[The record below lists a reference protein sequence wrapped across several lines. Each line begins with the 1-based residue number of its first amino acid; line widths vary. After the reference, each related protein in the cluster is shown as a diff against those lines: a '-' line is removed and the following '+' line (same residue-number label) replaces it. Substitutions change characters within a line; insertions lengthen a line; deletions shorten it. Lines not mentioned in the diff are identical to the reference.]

1 MVLLL
6 AFPLAFLA
14 LLLVFLPVVL
24 PVLLAFFPPVLPA
37 NQWRTTAPHMEGC
50 PSWEF
55 SPTIAQPA
63 LPTRLTKLP
72 RNFPEQE

>member
-1 MVLLL
+1 VLLL

-14 LLLVFLPVVL
+14 LLPVFLPVL
-24 PVLLAFFPPVLPA
+24 SPVLLAFLPPLLPA
-37 NQWRTTAPHMEGC
+37 NQRRTTAPHMEGC

-55 SPTIAQPA
+55 FPTIAQPA
-63 LPTRLTKLP
+63 LPTHLTKLP